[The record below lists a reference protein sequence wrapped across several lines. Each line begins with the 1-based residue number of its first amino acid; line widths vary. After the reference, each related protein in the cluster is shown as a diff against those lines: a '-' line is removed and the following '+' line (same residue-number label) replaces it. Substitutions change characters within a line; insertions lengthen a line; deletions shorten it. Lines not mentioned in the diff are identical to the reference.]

1 MSRSLVALDS
11 VGHTDREVDI
21 LDHIHLVAPP
31 LLGKFVDSGDLQ
43 VLDLQDAHKATLWS
57 FGAASL

>member
-1 MSRSLVALDS
+1 
-11 VGHTDREVDI
+11 
-21 LDHIHLVAPP
+21 VAPP